1 MHADISPADREAAA
15 VAKIPQREG
24 DYTMVKMPRWNEDKT
39 NGAMLGAAAA
49 AAVLIIGGS
58 YWPGWQ
64 FDSTAQKSLAEGQR
78 ASLVRVLAPVCAERF
93 RMQQNITVQAAAL
106 KEVSSWKRDQYLI
119 DNDWVIPS
127 GVSPAVDIAV
137 GDACAD
143 LLKDLVM

>member
-1 MHADISPADREAAA
+1 
-15 VAKIPQREG
+15 
-24 DYTMVKMPRWNEDKT
+24 MVKKQRWNEDKT
-39 NGAMLGAAAA
+39 NGAMIGAATAA
-49 AAVLIIGGS
+49 ALLVIGGS

-64 FDSTAQKSLAEGQR
+64 LDSTAQESLAAGQR

-93 RMQQNITVQAAAL
+93 RMQPNVTVQAAAL
-106 KEVSSWKRDQYLI
+106 KEVSSWERDQYLV

-127 GVSPAVDIAV
+127 GVSPAIDAAV